1 MMPSKDKHSIVAGG
15 VSMFLE
21 YLPALFVGILA
32 FAWFIALIRQ
42 FAHKLEDVAIW
53 VALMLVVAG
62 VASVFTFLPPSVM
75 WALLIVLVSVSAIAL
90 AMLAA
95 QRFIWR

>member
-1 MMPSKDKHSIVAGG
+1 
-15 VSMFLE
+15 MFLE

-32 FAWFIALIRQ
+32 FAWFVALIKH
-42 FAHKLEDVAIW
+42 FAHQFEDVAIW
-53 VALMLVVAG
+53 VALMLVVLG
-62 VASVFTFLPPSVM
+62 VAVVFTFLPPSVM
-75 WALLIVLVSVSAIAL
+75 WALLMVFVSASAVAL